1 MKVVVEMWHP
11 GMLIAGNGP
20 PELVWEEVGDS
31 HLVGAENGHLVG
43 AEVGHLVVAEDGQLV
58 IGDGHL

>member
-1 MKVVVEMWHP
+1 
-11 GMLIAGNGP
+11 MLLEGNGP

>member
-1 MKVVVEMWHP
+1 
-11 GMLIAGNGP
+11 MLIAGNGP